1 MYPFSSITSLA
12 SDCQRTDSLR
22 FPPFSIAGTKFQQ
35 FPSVVTFFRIRFVM
49 LRIVQSTWRHHH
61 IRCIGMSSFGSSCF
75 VPSYNAFSTTKTP
88 SSSNPKESPP
98 SSSGSKLPVP
108 QGGYSGKGHDIFDPG
123 YLDSTGN
130 RRIGVRGYSETTFK
144 IDDTLVK
151 QSVLLMPHSFLLWNA
166 KRFEDINIETLFLFP
181 LLFPAVEVV
190 FIGCGSTM
198 PRLLSPEIYQHF
210 RSKGIV
216 IEATNTI
223 NAAASF
229 NVLNSEGRNV
239 CAALLTIEPIGE
251 DQIDVKQL
259 FE

>member
-1 MYPFSSITSLA
+1 
-12 SDCQRTDSLR
+12 
-22 FPPFSIAGTKFQQ
+22 
-35 FPSVVTFFRIRFVM
+35 M
-49 LRIVQSTWRHHH
+49 LKIVQRNWRNSH
-61 IRCIGMSSFGSSCF
+61 IRCVGMPQFGICF
-75 VPSYNAFSTTKTP
+75 VPSNSSFSSDTKTP
-88 SSSNPKESPP
+88 PQPSSP
-98 SSSGSKLPVP
+98 SSSSSSKLPVP
-108 QGGYSGKGHDIFDPG
+108 QGGYSGKGHDIFDPS

-151 QSVLLMPHSFLLWNA
+151 QSVLLMPHSFLLWTAN
-166 KRFEDINIETLFLFP
+166 RFEDINIETLFLFP

-190 FIGCGSTM
+190 FIGCGATM

-210 RSKGIV
+210 RSKGVV

-251 DQIDVKQL
+251 DQIDIKQL